1 MTSGCVHDRDGTS
14 GFTLIEMLVVLAVVA
29 TATGIAFFGLQV
41 TRAGNSPEAFAHKI
55 GDSLVALRYRALNTG
70 RSQSALFDMQGK
82 RLIVAVNHSEVIL
95 PAEYSLVA
103 TVGREA
109 GASDAVSS
117 ITFLPDGSSSGA
129 EISIADAHGNWAKL
143 RVNWLT
149 GLVEYADDSQN

>member
-1 MTSGCVHDRDGTS
+1 MTHIRVHDRDGAA
-14 GFTLIEMLVVLAVVA
+14 GFTLIEMLVVLAIVA
-29 TATGIAFFGLQV
+29 AATGIALFGLQV
-41 TRAGNSPEAFAHKI
+41 ARAANSPEAFAHQI

-70 RSQSALFDMQGK
+70 RAQSARFDMQGK
-82 RLIVAVNHSEVIL
+82 RLIVAVNDSEVIL

-109 GASDAVSS
+109 GASDTVSS
-117 ITFLPDGSSSGA
+117 ITFLPDGSSSGV